1 MKTAVITGANGFIG
15 TALCRLLN
23 EKRIHTFAI
32 VRSEKSDVSEIQS
45 LPYVHVVYGDMEHL
59 ETLPEKIGK
68 PADVFYH
75 LAWDSSS
82 GDGRCDYHKQL
93 KNVEWTV
100 NAVKTAAALG
110 CKRFVG
116 AGSLVEYDV
125 NSYIPKDGSTPDSVQ
140 IYGVAKLAAHYMS
153 KIVASAYP
161 SLCHCW
167 AILSHIYG
175 VGDHTNNFVNFAAK
189 LMLTGQPANFTEGK
203 QLTDFLSIENT
214 VGGLYCIGEKGKKNT
229 AYYVGSGEP
238 RRLREYIYMIRDAI
252 DPTIPLHLGAVPFH
266 GVIHPAEI
274 FDATKL
280 MNDTGYC
287 PQRFFEEDVHKVIS
301 WIQMKIATGDL

>member
-1 MKTAVITGANGFIG
+1 
-15 TALCRLLN
+15 
-23 EKRIHTFAI
+23 
-32 VRSEKSDVSEIQS
+32 
-45 LPYVHVVYGDMEHL
+45 
-59 ETLPEKIGK
+59 
-68 PADVFYH
+68 
-75 LAWDSSS
+75 
-82 GDGRCDYHKQL
+82 
-93 KNVEWTV
+93 
-100 NAVKTAAALG
+100 
-110 CKRFVG
+110 
-116 AGSLVEYDV
+116 
-125 NSYIPKDGSTPDSVQ
+125 
-140 IYGVAKLAAHYMS
+140 
-153 KIVASAYP
+153 
-161 SLCHCW
+161 
-167 AILSHIYG
+167 
-175 VGDHTNNFVNFAAK
+175 
-189 LMLTGQPANFTEGK
+189 MLTGQPANFTEGK